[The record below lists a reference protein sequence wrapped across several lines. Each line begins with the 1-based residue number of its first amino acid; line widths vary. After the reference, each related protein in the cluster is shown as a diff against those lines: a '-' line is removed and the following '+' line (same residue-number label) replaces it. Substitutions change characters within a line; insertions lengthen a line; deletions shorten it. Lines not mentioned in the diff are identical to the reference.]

1 MDVQEIKECFAENFK
16 RLRKQKNLTQAT
28 AAECVGIEPHNWNR
42 LENAKSFPKVETL
55 ANIANYFEVSPS
67 ELFRNFETRAQLRDS
82 IDEILN
88 KHPDKTKEFYNILLA
103 ITN

>member
-42 LENAKSFPKVETL
+42 LENAKSFPKVET
-55 ANIANYFEVSPS
+55 
-67 ELFRNFETRAQLRDS
+67 